1 MICPRCKEELN
12 SLGVTYLV
20 TAMLDSSGFSD
31 KDVEEI
37 VGYFCPVCKYT
48 LDYNPA
54 DEFAD
59 ELLKK
64 GE

>member
-1 MICPRCKEELN
+1 MICPGCKEELN
-12 SLGVTYLV
+12 SLGVTLLV
-20 TAMLDSSGFSD
+20 TAKLDSSGYSD
-31 KDVEEI
+31 KEVEEI

-54 DEFAD
+54 DELAD
-59 ELLKK
+59 NLLKK